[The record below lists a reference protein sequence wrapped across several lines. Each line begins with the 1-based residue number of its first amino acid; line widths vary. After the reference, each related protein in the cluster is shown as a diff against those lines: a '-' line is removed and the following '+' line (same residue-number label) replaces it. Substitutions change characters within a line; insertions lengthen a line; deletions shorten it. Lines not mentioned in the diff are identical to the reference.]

1 MQNNSASEVA
11 QVHPASISMSI
22 SDNGHSIA
30 SQILA
35 IVGEEA
41 GIPVSDLG
49 PRSIFAD
56 LGIDSLLSL
65 TIISRIREELEL
77 EVPSTLFSD
86 NLTVK
91 ALMETFSSRRDPSTA
106 PSTPE
111 KYTSSEASSSD
122 VRTDYT
128 PTPDDYDIMSTI
140 RLVLAE
146 EIGVEIEELTRF
158 LVLSE
163 LGMDSLLALTV
174 MAKLRELLC
183 IELPL
188 DLFVRNGT
196 LDEVE
201 SALGAMRKLEP
212 MTPTTLSVSVP
223 SFTPKATSVLLQGT
237 PKLAK
242 KTLFLFPDGSGS
254 STSYALLPQISPTIA
269 VYGLNCPYMK
279 TPENMKCSIEELCSI
294 YLEEVCRQQPHGPYH
309 FGGWSAGGICA
320 YEAAQ
325 QATKCGKTVEVLVLI
340 DSPNPVGI
348 ENPPMRLYDFFNSI
362 GVIGSSGKEAPE
374 WLRRHFTAFMAA
386 LDRYNAVPFPETSV
400 PKTAIIWAADGVC
413 KHPDDPRP
421 VMTDN
426 DPKEMRWLLNNR
438 TDTGSNG
445 WINLLSGDKMTI
457 KMMDGVNHFTML
469 AGEKAN
475 ELSDFMKKAMLQ

>member
-22 SDNGHSIA
+22 SDNGRSIA

-35 IVGEEA
+35 IVGDEA

-146 EIGVEIEELTRF
+146 EIGVEIGELTRF

-201 SALGAMRKLEP
+201 SALGVMRKLEP
-212 MTPTTLSVSVP
+212 MTPTTFSVSVP

-254 STSYALLPQISPTIA
+254 STSYSLLPQISPTIA

-325 QATKCGKTVEVLVLI
+325 Q
-340 DSPNPVGI
+340 PNPIGI
-348 ENPPMRLYDFFNSI
+348 ENPPIRLYDFFNSI

-386 LDRYNAVPFPETSV
+386 LDRYNAVPFSETSV

-438 TDTGSNG
+438 TDTGSN
-445 WINLLSGDKMTI
+445 WRINLLSGDKMTI